1 MAKTVH
7 SDHCPVLITCN
18 ATQEI
23 PLSTI
28 MRCAQGTL
36 SHAHYVINKRIK
48 PPINMS
54 RIDPVKV
61 IKNLEAYAVKI
72 KDGLSDF
79 RYNHEQ

>member
-1 MAKTVH
+1 
-7 SDHCPVLITCN
+7 
-18 ATQEI
+18 
-23 PLSTI
+23 
-28 MRCAQGTL
+28 
-36 SHAHYVINKRIK
+36 
-48 PPINMS
+48 MS